1 MRVPA
6 VHPTSRIRGRADVAE
21 SRWRRLRFSLYSPV
35 YDILVGFNRVRRRS
49 MEWAE
54 LQPGDRVLI
63 PGAGPGRDLDFLPP
77 GVEVVTGDIAGGML
91 RQLRSRA
98 RQVADRTGM
107 EIQVQEMDAQ
117 ATGLPD
123 RSFDVVFLH
132 LVVAVV
138 GDGRACMEESV
149 RVLRPGGRLV
159 VFDKFAPE
167 GRRSSLLRRL
177 VNPISQILFTSLD
190 RRLGELADG
199 LPLTLVRREP
209 AALGGFMELA
219 LFRRAG

>member
-1 MRVPA
+1 MP
-6 VHPTSRIRGRADVAE
+6 E

-35 YDILVGFNRVRRRS
+35 YDTLVGFDRVRRRS
-49 MEWAE
+49 VEWSG
-54 LQPGDRVLI
+54 LQPGERVLI
-63 PGAGPGRDLDFLPP
+63 PGAGPGRDLEFLPA

-91 RQLRSRA
+91 HRLRGRA
-98 RQVADRTGM
+98 REVAHRTGSR
-107 EIQVQEMDAQ
+107 IQVQEMDAQ

-123 RSFDVVFLH
+123 RSFDVVLLH

-138 GDGRACMEESV
+138 GDGRACMEECV

-167 GRRSSLLRRL
+167 GRPPSLLRRL
-177 VNPISQILFTSLD
+177 ANPISRILFTSLD
-190 RRLGELADG
+190 RRLGDLAGG
-199 LPLTLVRREP
+199 LPLTLLRREP

-219 LFRRAG
+219 LFRREG